1 MGMSLLQ
8 SILMNVEESER
19 WYHELEEY
27 QKRAE
32 GSEAREARGRL
43 ITLDISLPHRGITGM
58 TDRAGGRSALTDRKA
73 MHPELSR
80 EPSNRHVMNGGKDFA
95 EWSRRDKM
103 NWREV
108 SEKS

>member
-43 ITLDISLPHRGITGM
+43 ITLDISLPTPRHHRNDGSA
-58 TDRAGGRSALTDRKA
+58 AGGGCAAYGPESTHPGTFRDQQSAIDDERWQRFLRV
-73 MHPELSR
+73 
-80 EPSNRHVMNGGKDFA
+80 EPKR
-95 EWSRRDKM
+95 
-103 NWREV
+103 
-108 SEKS
+108 

>member
-1 MGMSLLQ
+1 MYKIYDDTESISRLLVANARKNAASGNYYELRKYYLELPEEIIRENPVLMMGMSLLQ

-43 ITLDISLPHRGITGM
+43 ITLDISSHT
-58 TDRAGGRSALTDRKA
+58 AAS
-73 MHPELSR
+73 PE
-80 EPSNRHVMNGGKDFA
+80 
-95 EWSRRDKM
+95 
-103 NWREV
+103 
-108 SEKS
+108 